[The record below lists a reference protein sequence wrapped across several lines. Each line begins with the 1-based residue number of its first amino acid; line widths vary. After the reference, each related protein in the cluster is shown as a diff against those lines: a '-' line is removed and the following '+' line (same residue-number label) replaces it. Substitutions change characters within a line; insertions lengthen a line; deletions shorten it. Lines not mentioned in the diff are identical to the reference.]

1 MKEIRDTV
9 CDPKAV
15 QGPETHC
22 VQEAQ
27 EHRSPFRSKLLLD
40 TTLPFKV
47 ACFGCLLIQLGE
59 SQLEVALPTAFPED
73 KFMTTALESVLHTRD
88 SAARQS
94 RERGFWARP

>member
-9 CDPKAV
+9 YDPKAV
-15 QGPETHC
+15 QGPGTHC

-27 EHRSPFRSKLLLD
+27 EHRSPFRRKLLLD
-40 TTLPFKV
+40 TTLPLN
-47 ACFGCLLIQLGE
+47 ACFGCLFIQLGE

-73 KFMTTALESVLHTRD
+73 KLMTIALESVLHTRD